1 MSSNLRRCKLSEQ
14 SFKISFFFVV
24 VVVVVVVPSRVAP
37 NPPPRREL
45 KNDSCASMSLVMIKT
60 ATAVHIYMG
69 NTTTTNVKR
78 KDERS
83 DDGKKKAL
91 LEKKKSVEK
100 IFYGRGKRKFE
111 NAARLPR
118 KRRTSLQK
126 SLASLALL
134 FLSLNTRNKFK
145 EYNKISMIGN
155 YLSTMLVCVFAYLY
169 PLFLCFKVRERTI

>member
-1 MSSNLRRCKLSEQ
+1 MME
-14 SFKISFFFVV
+14 
-24 VVVVVVVPSRVAP
+24 
-37 NPPPRREL
+37 
-45 KNDSCASMSLVMIKT
+45 
-60 ATAVHIYMG
+60 
-69 NTTTTNVKR
+69 
-78 KDERS
+78 
-83 DDGKKKAL
+83 KKKAL

-100 IFYGRGKRKFE
+100 TPPLKNIFKGEKKIRKRCQTE
-111 NAARLPR
+111 

-145 EYNKISMIGN
+145 EHNKISMIGN